1 MSRALGYGSVA
12 ASVILY
18 GVFAFPSKATATG
31 DGVLYSL
38 FMSTGIFLVGAM
50 YHMIQCATSS
60 YCASFTSLSALG
72 GALWATSNLLT
83 IPCCRLLGVGR
94 TMIVWGTAEMLTG
107 WMTARFGLFDLKPQ
121 AVQSIAMNYTGVVL
135 GIISII
141 ILSYAAPTSSDD
153 DNKTTQITVTNNN
166 NNNNNSES
174 EHQRLLQPRPTI
186 ISKKGDIGDDA
197 LVFAEN
203 GYDFTARLSPSRK
216 YHFGIIACIIAGILS
231 GSMFT
236 PAQFVIDH
244 AVNYPNASLRL
255 SDHMFAHFT
264 GIITAQI
271 MYFLIYV
278 ITLRSQGL
286 PPWSSS
292 SSSDIGLPGLASGI
306 LWGLAAVAWFV
317 ANENLSMVIAF
328 PMVTLGPGIVSMA
341 IGAAFFGEV
350 KEGTQA
356 LLLCT
361 AITFFGAAATLIAL
375 SGQ

>member
-31 DGVLYSL
+31 DGVLFSL
-38 FMSTGIFLVGAM
+38 FMSSGIFLVGAI
-50 YHMIQCATSS
+50 YHLIQCAATS
-60 YCASFTSLSALG
+60 CPSFTSLSALG

-94 TMIVWGTAEMLTG
+94 TMIVWGCIEMLTG
-107 WMTARFGLFDLKPQ
+107 WMTARFGLFGLKPQ
-121 AVQSIAMNYTGVVL
+121 VVTSNAMNYTGVVL

-141 ILSYAAPTSSDD
+141 ILSYAAPPSSDYKTTTLT
-153 DNKTTQITVTNNN
+153 DNKNNN
-166 NNNNNSES
+166 NDNNSES
-174 EHQRLLQPRPTI
+174 EHQRLLQPRPPSLPVVIT
-186 ISKKGDIGDDA
+186 SKNLEGDTNDA
-197 LVFAEN
+197 SIFAEN
-203 GYDFTARLSPSRK
+203 GYDCTARLSPSRK
-216 YHFGIIACIIAGILS
+216 YQFGIILCIIAGILS

-236 PAQFVIDH
+236 PVQFAIDH
-244 AVNYPNASLRL
+244 AYPNASLRL

-264 GIITAQI
+264 GILTAQI

-278 ITLRSQGL
+278 ITLRSKGL
-286 PPWSSS
+286 PPWA
-292 SSSDIGLPGLASGI
+292 SSDIGLPGFASGV

-317 ANENLSMVIAF
+317 ANENLTLVIAF
-328 PMVTLGPGIVSMA
+328 PLVTLGPGIVSMA

-356 LLLCT
+356 ILLCA
-361 AITFFGAAATLIAL
+361 AIVFFGAAATLIGL